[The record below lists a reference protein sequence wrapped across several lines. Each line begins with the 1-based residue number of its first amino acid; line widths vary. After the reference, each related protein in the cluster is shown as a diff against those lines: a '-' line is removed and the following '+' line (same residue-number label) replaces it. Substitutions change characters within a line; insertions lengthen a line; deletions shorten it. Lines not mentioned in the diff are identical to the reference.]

1 MRAIE
6 IKTHTNQFGDLKL
19 NYSLKQKNQNVR
31 VIILVEEENKEK
43 LWMEGIASNP
53 AFNFLKEEA
62 EIYSINDG
70 EPIKNE
76 KQYRFSPFSI

>member
-1 MRAIE
+1 
-6 IKTHTNQFGDLKL
+6 
-19 NYSLKQKNQNVR
+19 LKQKNQNVR

-76 KQYRFSPFSI
+76 K